1 MRPPSLSR
9 PTRDGSSA
17 CSGVTLGITRLREV
31 MQADR
36 LCGSYHTHF
45 VPASGAD
52 RTTYR
57 RDWGEAACS
66 PDAGGRLTSTRT
78 AGDVLYVYQ
87 AAGRDR
93 IPPRIRAQP
102 RLLERYT
109 RAIGEE
115 DGGVRATWLPTTTAR
130 GRPTTS

>member
-1 MRPPSLSR
+1 
-9 PTRDGSSA
+9 
-17 CSGVTLGITRLREV
+17 

-102 RLLERYT
+102 RLPQPYT
-109 RAIGEE
+109 RPIAEE
-115 DGGVRATWLPTTTAR
+115 NGGLSATSLPTTTAPA
-130 GRPTTS
+130 RPT